1 MEAVKRGGDRQE
13 LHEKIRV
20 YSMEASKRVKQ
31 EGKSNDLLERIAADP
46 AFNLEL
52 SEIHDILKPEKYVGR
67 AINQVTEFIEED
79 VKPILEKNKD
89 LIGYDVTLKV

>member
-1 MEAVKRGGDRQE
+1 
-13 LHEKIRV
+13 
-20 YSMEASKRVKQ
+20 MEASRVVKQ
-31 EGKSNDLLERIAADP
+31 EGKPNDLLERISKDP

-67 AINQVTEFIEED
+67 AVNQVIEFVEED
-79 VKPILEKNKD
+79 VKPVLEKNKD